1 MEIGVCV
8 YVYVCVCVCVC
19 MDFSG
24 SSVVKNLPVD
34 SGDPGE
40 VGSIPVRKN
49 PWRRKGQPT
58 PVLSPEKNPM
68 DRGACWAHRIAKSW
82 ARLSTHVCTQ
92 CYTYI

>member
-1 MEIGVCV
+1 MCV

-34 SGDPGE
+34 AGDPGE
-40 VGSIPVRKN
+40 VGSIPVRKI

-58 PVLSPEKNPM
+58 PVFSPEKIPWTEEPVGLIGLQRVGH
-68 DRGACWAHRIAKSW
+68 D
-82 ARLSTHVCTQ
+82 
-92 CYTYI
+92 